1 MKTDRLNGIRRILF
15 GGAGI
20 ILTSLFTSIT
30 AQTIRG
36 TVTEATTGEPIIGAT
51 VVLKET
57 TFGTVTDMDGN
68 YVLTDLPTGRFTVE
82 ASYVGFIPQ
91 ANKEVLIVGTQEML
105 MNFSLS
111 ENAVDLGEVVVRP
124 TVNKEK
130 SVNQM
135 ALVGAK
141 MLSMEE

>member
-1 MKTDRLNGIRRILF
+1 MKTDRLNGIRRILL

-57 TFGTVTDMDGN
+57 TFGTVTDMVIM
-68 YVLTDLPTGRFTVE
+68 Y
-82 ASYVGFIPQ
+82 
-91 ANKEVLIVGTQEML
+91 
-105 MNFSLS
+105 
-111 ENAVDLGEVVVRP
+111 
-124 TVNKEK
+124 
-130 SVNQM
+130 
-135 ALVGAK
+135 
-141 MLSMEE
+141 